1 MEMMTIGILIMWLGV
16 ASMIA
21 RILAKNS
28 YPPAANAIG
37 LAGAGFVATVTL
49 LFFVFRP
56 MLPAGIP
63 AIWILQP
70 LAIASGIAALV
81 VALVSFLLIKQTR
94 RRKAAT

>member
-1 MEMMTIGILIMWLGV
+1 MEMISVGILIMWLGV

-21 RILAKNS
+21 RLLARNS
-28 YPPAANAIG
+28 YPAAANAIA

-49 LFFVFRP
+49 LFFLFKP

-63 AIWILQP
+63 ATWILQP

-94 RRKAAT
+94 RRRAAA